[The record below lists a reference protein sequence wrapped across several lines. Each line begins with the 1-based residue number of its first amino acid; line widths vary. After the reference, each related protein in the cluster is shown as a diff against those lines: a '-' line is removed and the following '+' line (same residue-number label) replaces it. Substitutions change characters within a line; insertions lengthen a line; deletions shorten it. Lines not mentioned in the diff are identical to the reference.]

1 MILIRPRFSLS
12 HQKRREPNMQDE
24 TNMDSQ
30 KCAQPA
36 EPRRT
41 FMQSEAVKTCAEPT
55 QDRAGASFMDPMDS
69 PTAPHHDSRHA
80 RPVGASTFQGVAIE
94 GEPGEGR
101 QAQVK
106 SFAANSRPMIGA
118 ASISDLVEFW
128 WQGAAALKRPRPLSR
143 SPTEP
148 DDSEPWAAQS
158 ITLPFTDPVKGD

>member
-1 MILIRPRFSLS
+1 
-12 HQKRREPNMQDE
+12 MQDE

-41 FMQSEAVKTCAEPT
+41 FMQSEAVKTSEPT
-55 QDRAGASFMDPMDS
+55 QDCAGSKFMDPIDS
-69 PTAPHHDSRHA
+69 PSLTAPHHNSRHA

-94 GEPGEGR
+94 GEPGEGSE
-101 QAQVK
+101 AQVK

-143 SPTEP
+143 SPTES
-148 DDSEPWAAQS
+148 DDSESRAAQS
-158 ITLPFTDPVKGD
+158 IALPFTDPVKGD